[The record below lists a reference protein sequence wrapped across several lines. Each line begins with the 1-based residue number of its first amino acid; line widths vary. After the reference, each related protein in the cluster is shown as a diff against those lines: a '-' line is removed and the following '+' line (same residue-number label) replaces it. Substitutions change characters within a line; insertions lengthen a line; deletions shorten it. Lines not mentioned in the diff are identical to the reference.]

1 MFLFS
6 LLLIGS
12 LCYAKVYDCTKPNP
26 NGKGV
31 IGFLFDPTNTP
42 EKQCSKYT
50 NQASK
55 YNCISTARKVY
66 NENMQSYN
74 NGTCYERR
82 TAIIKYGPGEC
93 TVNFMVKDGKAHFL
107 DVRGN
112 SKEMNQYIYKC
123 ATFLEETYPK
133 SHPNIYIKN

>member
-1 MFLFS
+1 MLS
-6 LLLIGS
+6 GA
-12 LCYAKVYDCTKPNP
+12 LCYATVYDCTKPNP

-31 IGFLFDPTNTP
+31 IGFLFNPTNTP

-66 NENMQSYN
+66 DENMKSYN

-82 TAIIKYGPGEC
+82 NAVVKYGPGEC
-93 TVNFMVKDGKAHFL
+93 TIDFIVKNGKTYAL
-107 DVRGN
+107 YTKGN
-112 SKEMNQYIYKC
+112 NKEMNPYLFKC
-123 ATFLEETYPK
+123 KTFFEETYPK
-133 SHPNIYIKN
+133 SHPSIRIKK